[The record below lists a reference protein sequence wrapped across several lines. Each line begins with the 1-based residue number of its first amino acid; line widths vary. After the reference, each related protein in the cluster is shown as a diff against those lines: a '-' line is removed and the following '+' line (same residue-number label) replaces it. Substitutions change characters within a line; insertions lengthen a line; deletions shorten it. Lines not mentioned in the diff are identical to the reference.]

1 MKADE
6 ERVSGARE
14 NRSVESVVEE
24 LNAIFTDAV
33 AHLHR
38 RLRAERGDDEISDSH
53 RSVLRFLVGE
63 GPRTLRELSDHERV
77 KPPSMNQTVNILEES
92 GLLARTSDPNDGRKV
107 ILVATAKGES
117 LIAETRRG
125 RHEWLN
131 QRLLELSVEERRLL
145 TGASKIILRIT
156 DS

>member
-1 MKADE
+1 MKSDE
-6 ERVSGARE
+6 DRVSGSCE

-33 AHLHR
+33 AHLYR
-38 RLRAERGDDEISDSH
+38 RLRAERGDAEISDSQ
-53 RSVLRFLVGE
+53 RSVLKLLVAE
-63 GPRTLRELSDHERV
+63 GPHTLRELSDHELV

-117 LIAETRRG
+117 LIAETRRR
-125 RHEWLN
+125 RHEWLS

-145 TGASKIILRIT
+145 AGASKIILRIT